1 MSKSLFSIQPAY
13 SLTNETFN
21 KVNLVAGASFDN
33 GIISLSFCGG
43 IVRDLKDETLI
54 QCKLQSLDL
63 DITFYVYA
71 SEIERITGIEF
82 SHLDEKYLA
91 YLISQH
97 LLKYGIS
104 FERVTVGCLDF
115 SNQPLLTKAILTAG
129 NNNFVILVDL
139 DKSHIDR
146 GGLSYRK
153 NKLPGTLRFKTSLN
167 LFDTVLDTTEI
178 ASLTTDDVVLVYPK

>member
-1 MSKSLFSIQPAY
+1 Y
-13 SLTNETFN
+13 
-21 KVNLVAGASFDN
+21 
-33 GIISLSFCGG
+33 
-43 IVRDLKDETLI
+43 I
-54 QCKLQSLDL
+54 QCKLYSIDL
-63 DITFYVYA
+63 DMTFYVHF
-71 SEIERITGIEF
+71 SEVERIIGIEF
-82 SHLDEKYLA
+82 CHLDERYLS

-104 FERVTVGCLDF
+104 FEKIVTGFLDF
-115 SNQPLLTKAILTAG
+115 SNKPVLVKSQLSVG
-129 NNNFVILVDL
+129 NHKLIIYVDL
-139 DKSHIDR
+139 DKSIIDR

>member
-1 MSKSLFSIQPAY
+1 MSKSSIFLQPAY
-13 SLTNETFN
+13 SLTGEVFD
-21 KVNLVAGASFDN
+21 KVNLISGSSFDN
-33 GIISLSFCGG
+33 GLVSLFFDGE
-43 IVRDLKDETLI
+43 IVRDLKDDTYI
-54 QCKLQSLDL
+54 QCKLYSIDL
-63 DITFYVYA
+63 DMTFYVHF
-71 SEIERITGIEF
+71 SEVERITGIEF
-82 SHLDEKYLA
+82 CHLDERYLS

-104 FERVTVGCLDF
+104 FEKIVTGFLDF
-115 SNQPLLTKAILTAG
+115 SNKPVLVKSQLSVG
-129 NNNFVILVDL
+129 NHKLIIYVDL
-139 DKSHIDR
+139 DKSIIDR